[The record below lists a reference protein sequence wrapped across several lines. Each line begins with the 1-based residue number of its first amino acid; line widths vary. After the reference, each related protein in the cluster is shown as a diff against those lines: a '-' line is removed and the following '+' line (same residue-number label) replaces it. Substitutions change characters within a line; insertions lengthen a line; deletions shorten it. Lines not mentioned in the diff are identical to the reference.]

1 MISESANLSR
11 KTVSTSLPFAA
22 AQCLTALSLGNESK
36 AEALQF
42 LGARPLHTVVMS
54 SLINDHGLE
63 SELNRGTFYGH
74 RNSAGALEGVALIG
88 HTTFVETRTDAA
100 MRAFAR
106 VAQDFR
112 RAHVIVGEQA
122 SIDRFW
128 NFYAVAGQPLRRLC
142 RETLW
147 ELNEPPV
154 VGNNAGD
161 LRIANVAD
169 LSLIVPAHAAMA
181 REESGVDPLQVDRE
195 GFCWRCRR
203 RIEQGRVWVCVEEE
217 KLIFK
222 ADIIGDAAGVI
233 YLEGI
238 CVREADRGKGLGSL
252 YLGQLSQRLL
262 ARSKS
267 ISVLV
272 NCQTPRAGKF
282 FQRLGFVPRS
292 LYDTIYLQMETV
304 AP

>member
-1 MISESANLSR
+1 MTIESANLSR

-22 AQCLTALSLGNESK
+22 AQCLTARPLGNQSK

-88 HTTFVETRTDAA
+88 HTTIVEARTDAA
-100 MRAFAR
+100 MRSFAR

-112 RAHVIVGEQA
+112 RAHVIVGEQESVA
-122 SIDRFW
+122 RFW
-128 NFYAVAGQPLRRLC
+128 SFYAVAGQPLRRLC

-154 VGNNAGD
+154 VSNNTGN
-161 LRIANVAD
+161 LRTANLAD
-169 LSLIVPAHAAMA
+169 LSLIVPVHAAMA
-181 REESGVDPLQVDRE
+181 REESGLDPLQVDPD
-195 GFCWRCRR
+195 GFRSRCCR
-203 RIEQGRVWVCVEEE
+203 RIERGRVWVCVEDG

-222 ADIIGDAAGVI
+222 ADIISDTAGVI

-238 CVREADRGKGLGSL
+238 CVRQSDRGKGLGSL
-252 YLGQLSQRLL
+252 YLAQLAHRLL
-262 ARSKS
+262 TRSKS

-272 NCQTPRAGKF
+272 NCQRPRAARF
-282 FQRLGFVPRS
+282 FQKLGFVPQS
-292 LYDTIYLQMETV
+292 LYDTIYLQMQR
-304 AP
+304 

>member
-1 MISESANLSR
+1 MTIESANLSR

-22 AQCLTALSLGNESK
+22 AQCLTARPLGNESK
-36 AEALQF
+36 TEALQF

-63 SELNRGTFYGH
+63 SEFNRGTFYGH
-74 RNSAGALEGVALIG
+74 RNLAGALEGVALIG
-88 HTTFVETRTDAA
+88 HTTIVEARTDAA

-112 RAHVIVGEQA
+112 RAHVIVGEQESVA
-122 SIDRFW
+122 RFW
-128 NFYAVAGQPLRRLC
+128 SFYAVAGQPLRRLC

-147 ELNEPPV
+147 ELNEQPV
-154 VGNNAGD
+154 VCNNTGN
-161 LRIANVAD
+161 LRTANLAD

-181 REESGVDPLQVDRE
+181 REESGVDPLQIDRE
-195 GFCWRCRR
+195 GFRSRCRR
-203 RIEQGRVWVCVEEE
+203 RIEQGRVWVCVEDG

-222 ADIIGDAAGVI
+222 ADIISDTSDVI

-238 CVREADRGKGLGSL
+238 CVRQSDRGKGLGSL
-252 YLGQLSQRLL
+252 YLAQLAQRLL

-272 NCQTPRAGKF
+272 NCQRPGAARF
-282 FQRLGFVPRS
+282 FQKLGFVPRS
-292 LYDTIYLQMETV
+292 LYDTIYLQMQTV